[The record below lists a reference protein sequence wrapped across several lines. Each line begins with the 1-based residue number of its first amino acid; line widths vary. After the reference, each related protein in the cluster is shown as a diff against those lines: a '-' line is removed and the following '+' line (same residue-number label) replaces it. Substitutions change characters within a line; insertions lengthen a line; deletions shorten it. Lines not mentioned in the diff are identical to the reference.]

1 MEMNWKLILTVV
13 VASVAA
19 LLIYEFGVKK
29 LLKIDSYEY
38 FEEAGQ

>member
-1 MEMNWKLILTVV
+1 MNVKTIVTIV
-13 VASVAA
+13 VAGVVA

-38 FEEAGQ
+38 FEEAV